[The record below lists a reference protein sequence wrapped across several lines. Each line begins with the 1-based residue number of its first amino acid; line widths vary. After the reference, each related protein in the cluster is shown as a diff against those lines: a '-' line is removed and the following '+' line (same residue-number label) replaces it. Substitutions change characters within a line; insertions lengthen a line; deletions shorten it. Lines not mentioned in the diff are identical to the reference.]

1 MTLFDTDVFI
11 WYQRGNVKAMQLI
24 DDQDEL
30 FISAQTY
37 MELLQCASSKK
48 QLVLVRSFLR
58 DFGFAVLPITENI
71 SHRASI
77 YVEQYTLTHHVR
89 AGDAL
94 VAATAIE
101 HNFPLIT
108 GNAKHFRH
116 IPGLELNVFKP

>member
-1 MTLFDTDVFI
+1 MLFDTDILI
-11 WYQRGNVKAMQLI
+11 WYQRGNEKARDLI
-24 DDQDEL
+24 DDQEEL

-48 QLVLVRSFLR
+48 QLGLVRSFLR
-58 DFGFAVLPITENI
+58 DLGFSVLPITENI

-77 YVEQYTLTHHVR
+77 YVEEYTLSHQVR

-94 VAATAIE
+94 IAATAIE
-101 HNFPLIT
+101 HNFLLAT

-116 IPGLELNVFKP
+116 IPGLELSIFKP